1 MKTFFFAKMP
11 CDQRGAGKLTGISI
25 LVAIVVLVPLLIAG
39 FYEGR
44 KAYWDAQVRG
54 MCAKD
59 GGVSIFEEIVISREQ
74 AGHLPHVDGVIA
86 VTTESLSDP
95 AAPVFSKIAE
105 TVVKDGEPSILRYE
119 QTIVRRSDQAT
130 VAKAVIY
137 VRTGGDMPW
146 PAFPSSFYCPPFK
159 KTNAD
164 ISTIFRVE
172 EFKR

>member
-1 MKTFFFAKMP
+1 MKTFFFTKMSR
-11 CDQRGAGKLTGISI
+11 DQRGAGKLKGILI
-25 LVAIVVLVPLLIAG
+25 LVAFVVLVPLLIAG

-44 KAYWDAQVRG
+44 KAYWDAQVRE

-59 GGVSIFEEIVISREQ
+59 GGVTILEQMFISREQ

-86 VTTESLSDP
+86 VTKESLSDP
-95 AAPVFSKIAE
+95 AAPAFSKIVE

-119 QTIVRRSDQAT
+119 QAIVRRSDQAT

-137 VRTGGDMPW
+137 VRTGGDMPS

-164 ISTIFRVE
+164 ISTIFRIE
-172 EFKR
+172 EFK